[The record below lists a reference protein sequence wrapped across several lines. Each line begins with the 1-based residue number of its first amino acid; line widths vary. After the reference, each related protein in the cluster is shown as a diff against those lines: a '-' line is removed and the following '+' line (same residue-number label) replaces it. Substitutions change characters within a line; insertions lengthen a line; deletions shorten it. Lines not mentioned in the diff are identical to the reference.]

1 MRKQQSEDC
10 PASHIMVYWSCLVT
24 YNVFFFFFKTLDL
37 SSTQGGFC
45 LPIII
50 FSVFGSV
57 TDVRV
62 PQAFFFLH
70 VVFWDY

>member
-1 MRKQQSEDC
+1 
-10 PASHIMVYWSCLVT
+10 MVYWSCLVT
-24 YNVFFFFFKTLDL
+24 YNVFFFFKTLDL

-57 TDVRV
+57 TDVCV
-62 PQAFFFLH
+62 PQVFFFFSACCFLGLLKL
-70 VVFWDY
+70 VFRGKLI